1 MGVRWPSLFKVRGCL
16 ADASLGLLVLPPLA
30 ISGSPAYSTFA
41 YEAMA
46 PMIGV
51 AAFLAVHNLRLVGV
65 RPTLT
70 GLAMVGGMA
79 WALAD
84 ASYSLAG
91 PIAAAA
97 LGAGV
102 GLSYSESLRKGLLIS
117 ALPFAVLLVAL
128 RLLGSRDAAIA
139 TGMIEMSVATFASL
153 LCLIHR
159 SQSGRTRVTPSP
171 ITRERNLSLSI
182 GRREFLEAALGS
194 SALVSFA
201 YLGATTPEAGWF
213 GSMITHASR
222 GQNLVSLTFDD
233 GPNVEYTLKVK
244 DILDSYRVK
253 GTFFTVG
260 KALAARPDISRAL
273 MDGGH
278 LLADHS
284 YNHDYYRW
292 LDPRY
297 PELQKTQDEFLRQLG
312 VRPAFYR
319 PPHGTRSPFVTR
331 VVSNRKIK
339 MVGWDVSAD
348 DWAATDGEL
357 VAHRILAGAQA
368 GSIILLHDG
377 LDGDLTADRSV
388 LLAALPLIL
397 EGLKS
402 RGLRPVGLDELLQT
416 PGYLV

>member
-1 MGVRWPSLFKVRGCL
+1 MGTRWQPLSGVHGCL

-46 PMIGV
+46 PLIGV
-51 AAFLAVHNLRLVGV
+51 GAFLMVHHLRLVGV
-65 RPTLT
+65 RPTLM
-70 GLAMVGGMA
+70 GLAMVGAMA
-79 WALAD
+79 WALAV

-91 PIAAAA
+91 PIAAGA

-102 GLSYSESLRKGLLIS
+102 GLSYSESLRKGLLVS

-128 RLLGSRDAAIA
+128 RLLASRDAAIA
-139 TGMIEMSVATFASL
+139 TGVIEMGVATFAAL
-153 LCLIHR
+153 PYLIQR
-159 SQSGRTRVTPSP
+159 RKSGRSSDTPSP
-171 ITRERNLSLSI
+171 IRREQRPSLTI
-182 GRREFLEAALGS
+182 GRRELLEASLGS
-194 SALVSFA
+194 GALVSFA
-201 YLGATTPEAGWF
+201 YLGATIPEAGWF
-213 GSMITHASR
+213 GSMTTHGSR
-222 GQNLVSLTFDD
+222 GQNLVSITFDD
-233 GPNVEYTLKVK
+233 GPNVGYTLKVK
-244 DILDSYRVK
+244 DILDAYKVK

-278 LLADHS
+278 LLGDHS
-284 YNHDYYRW
+284 YSHDYYSW

-297 PELQKTQDEFLRQLG
+297 PELQRAQDEFLQQLG

-331 VVSNRKIK
+331 VISDRRMKTI
-339 MVGWDVSAD
+339 GWDVDAG
-348 DWAATDGEL
+348 DWDATDGEL
-357 VAHRILAGAQA
+357 VAHRILAEAEA

-377 LDGDLTADRSV
+377 LDGNLTADRSV

-397 EGLKS
+397 EGLRV

-416 PGYLV
+416 PGYLI